1 MAEALLPV
9 LLDSPVSPVGTLKI
23 SLGARSPG
31 EAHSPEEAR
40 SLEDRSASPR
50 PAPGAGSVE
59 AVSTHRTPIRFL
71 SE

>member
-1 MAEALLPV
+1 VAEALLPV

-23 SLGARSPG
+23 SLGARSP
-31 EAHSPEEAR
+31 EEAR

-50 PAPGAGSVE
+50 PVPGAGSVE

>member
-9 LLDSPVSPVGTLKI
+9 LLDSPVSPVGTLKV
-23 SLGARSPG
+23 SLG
-31 EAHSPEEAR
+31 AHSPEEAH
-40 SLEDRSASPR
+40 SLEEAHSREDHSASPR
-50 PAPGAGSVE
+50 PVLGVGSVE